1 MERLSGLDATFLY
14 FETSVQHMHVSIV
27 AVLDPSGAPGGYSF
41 DRVQDLIASRLHLLP
56 PFHRRLVRVPF
67 DLHHPVWV
75 EDPDFDIIHHVRR
88 ISCPA
93 PGGLR
98 ELASI
103 CGRITST
110 PLDRSRPL
118 WEVWVIEGLADGRFA
133 VLTKVHHCAV
143 DGASGAELLVHLFG
157 VERDAGAPPPAP
169 SAPAERVPS
178 ELALVR
184 HALASRLRQPLEM
197 VQLAR
202 RTVAAVAGIALRR
215 RDPETRTGATPLTA
229 PRTRFNGAI
238 TAQRGVAFARVP
250 LAPVKAIRK
259 AVGAT
264 VNDVVLGI
272 CAGALRRY
280 LAKHGELPPQPL
292 IAVCPISVRDATGT
306 ARSAGV
312 QIARRHSLPSS
323 RSGNR
328 VSAMFTSLATDV
340 ADPLARLRAIQATTR
355 GAKEEHN
362 AIGADLLQNWA
373 EFAAPTMFSLAARL
387 YARMKL
393 ADKHRPVHNLV
404 ISNVPGPPFPLYLAG
419 AELVAA
425 YPMGPVFEGAGLNI
439 TVFSYMG
446 SLDFGFNAATNAVPD
461 IWELASCVK
470 PAFDELVNAAGLSGT
485 ETNALVS

>member
-14 FETSVQHMHVSIV
+14 FETSAQHMHVSIC
-27 AVLDPSGAPGGYSF
+27 AVLDPSGVPGGYSF

-75 EDPDFDIIHHVRR
+75 EDPGFDIIHHVRR

-98 ELASI
+98 ELAAM
-103 CGRITST
+103 CGRINST

-118 WEVWVIEGLADGRFA
+118 WEAWVIEGLADGRFA
-133 VLTKVHHCAV
+133 LLTKVHHCAV
-143 DGASGAELLVHLFG
+143 DGASGAELLVHLFS
-157 VERDAGAPPPAP
+157 VERDGPKPPPAP
-169 SAPAERVPS
+169 SAPPEAVPS
-178 ELALVR
+178 ELSLVR
-184 HALASRLRQPLEM
+184 HALASRAKMPLEM
-197 VQLAR
+197 AQLVR
-202 RTVAAVAGIALRR
+202 RTVSVLADVVRR
-215 RDPETRTGATPLTA
+215 RRNPESRAGATPLTA

-238 TAQRGVAFARVP
+238 TAQRSAAFASVP
-250 LAPVKAIRK
+250 LAPIKSIRK
-259 AVGAT
+259 ALNVT
-264 VNDVVLGI
+264 VNDVVLALCG
-272 CAGALRRY
+272 GALRRY
-280 LAKHGELPPQPL
+280 LLNHGELPAQPL
-292 IAVCPISVRDATGT
+292 VAVCPISVRD
-306 ARSAGV
+306 
-312 QIARRHSLPSS
+312 S
-323 RSGNR
+323 RS
-328 VSAMFTSLATDV
+328 SAPSANKISGMFTSLATHV
-340 ADPLARLRAIQATTR
+340 ADPVARLRAIQATTR

-362 AIGADLLQNWA
+362 AIGADMLQNWA
-373 EFAAPTMFSLAARL
+373 EFAAPTTFSLAARL

-393 ADKHRPVHNLV
+393 AEHHRPVHNLV

-419 AELVAA
+419 AELVTA

-470 PAFDELVNAAGLSGT
+470 PAFEELANAAGVGRAEAS
-485 ETNALVS
+485 AAVS